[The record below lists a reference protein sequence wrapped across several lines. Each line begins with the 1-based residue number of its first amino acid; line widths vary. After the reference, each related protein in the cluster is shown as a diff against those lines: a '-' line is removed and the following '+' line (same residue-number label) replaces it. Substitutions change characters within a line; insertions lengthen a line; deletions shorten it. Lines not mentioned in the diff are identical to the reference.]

1 MLYFRRFWAR
11 DETMRNSDEPSVN
24 LWPYVGYYTLTMVA
38 LTVALGVLVV
48 VTPTLSKEFGKAA
61 GFAISFGSANVALY
75 KFVRRNGRLFN
86 RREYWT
92 IVLLSTLA
100 AFLISAPL
108 GWLAIA
114 GESRSRDLSSVPPAV
129 WVGGALFAFLL
140 TFGLNAA
147 WYSSRFGKT
156 LLKVELAR
164 RTRTDTEAFR

>member
-1 MLYFRRFWAR
+1 MS
-11 DETMRNSDEPSVN
+11 NSDEPSVSV
-24 LWPYVGYYTLTMVA
+24 WPYVGYYTLTTVALMVA
-38 LTVALGVLVV
+38 LGILVV
-48 VTPTLSKEFGKAA
+48 VIPTLSKEFGKAA

-75 KFVRRNGRLFN
+75 KFIRRNGRLFS

-114 GESRSRDLSSVPPAV
+114 ADAHDLSSVPLAV
-129 WVGGALFAFLL
+129 WVGGVLFAFLL

-156 LLKVELAR
+156 LLKAELAR
-164 RTRTDTEAFR
+164 RTRIDTETFR

>member
-1 MLYFRRFWAR
+1 MSNR
-11 DETMRNSDEPSVN
+11 DEPSVSV
-24 LWPYVGYYTLTMVA
+24 WPYVGYYTLTTVA
-38 LTVALGVLVV
+38 LTIALGILVV
-48 VTPTLSKEFGKAA
+48 VIPTLSEEFGKAA

-75 KFVRRNGRLFN
+75 KFIRRNGRLFS

-114 GESRSRDLSSVPPAV
+114 GDAHDLSSVPLAV
-129 WVGGALFAFLL
+129 WIGSVLFAFLL

-156 LLKVELAR
+156 LLKAELAR